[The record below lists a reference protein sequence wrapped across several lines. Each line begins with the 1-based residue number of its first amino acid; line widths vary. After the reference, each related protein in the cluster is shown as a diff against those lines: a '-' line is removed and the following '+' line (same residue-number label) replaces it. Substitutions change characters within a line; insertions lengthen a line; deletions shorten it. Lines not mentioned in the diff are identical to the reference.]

1 MGILAGCWYLGDYH
15 SQLQEIYFVENCFN
29 YLGCVHPIQDLL
41 NENVRP
47 VRLVDSTRNEDP

>member
-1 MGILAGCWYLGDYH
+1 MGILGTRGIITV
-15 SQLQEIYFVENCFN
+15 SNREEIYFVENCFN

-41 NENVRP
+41 DENVRP